1 MHLSVMELLMG
12 EVLSG
17 PSTSIPLQEEHLKS
31 LVAEQQRANEAEER
45 LRAQA
50 QVCPA
55 LLDQCNIASFP
66 DPPSG
71 LGVGQATLGQDP

>member
-1 MHLSVMELLMG
+1 MEYSISGSTFRTHWWLLYGHMQFSVMELFM
-12 EVLSG
+12 
-17 PSTSIPLQEEHLKS
+17 PLQEEHLKS

-55 LLDQCNIASFP
+55 SFARP
-66 DPPSG
+66 
-71 LGVGQATLGQDP
+71 V